1 MNMKLWYWKMMAQLW
16 VLRVLARF
24 VSEKDR
30 VEWGRKLVVASN
42 EANAKSKTREQREI
56 AMKANSLGF
65 HMVVPEYKISNV
77 RW

>member
-1 MNMKLWYWKMMAQLW
+1 MNMKLWYWKMTVLLW
-16 VLRVLARF
+16 KIRVLARF

-30 VEWGRKLVVASN
+30 VEWGRKLVIASN
-42 EANAKSKTREQREI
+42 KANAKSKTREQREI

-65 HMVVPEYKISNV
+65 HMVVPGYKISNV